1 MEKYL
6 VKTVNNIEAD
16 ASGNV
21 NINSQTP
28 WTSNI
33 NAAGYTLFGNSI
45 SGGTLTLS
53 STSHATKGD
62 IRFGT
67 SAYDEVNNRLGIG
80 TATPGYKLE
89 VDAGNT
95 VGIIQ
100 QLTTT
105 SSDSFMRISS
115 WSRYVK
121 IGTDANFGAQIIT
134 NAVGFAM
141 PDAGGVYPLFN
152 GSLTNLSANLGSA
165 SYAFGD
171 IYANHANFLGT
182 GNNYFAGKVGIGQAT
197 PTALLHLKA
206 GTATASTSPLKFTSG
221 TNLTTP
227 ENGAM
232 EFDGTNLYF
241 TVGGVRKTVTLV

>member
-53 STSHATKGD
+53 STSHATKGK
-62 IRFGT
+62 ILFGT

-80 TATPGYKLE
+80 TTTPLHGLDVQSDTPYNRLRGSYGAGLLVGSFSSSEGAIWDAATTPTYSNYIFLTS
-89 VDAGNT
+89 AGHT
-95 VGIIQ
+95 
-100 QLTTT
+100 
-105 SSDSFMRISS
+105 
-115 WSRYVK
+115 
-121 IGTDANFGAQIIT
+121 
-134 NAVGFAM
+134 
-141 PDAGGVYPLFN
+141 LFN
-152 GSLTNLSANLGSA
+152 AAIDIQFRTNNTTKMSIS
-165 SYAFGD
+165 D
-171 IYANHANFLGT
+171 
-182 GNNYFAGKVGIGQAT
+182 AGKVGIGIGNSSPSAF
-197 PTALLHLKA
+197 LHLLA
-206 GTATASTSPLKFTSG
+206 GTATAETAPLKLTSG

-227 ENGAM
+227 EDGAF